1 MVSAPGSAVVSPK
14 AAATAS
20 TETRCS
26 RRSPEPVCEV
36 ALGVEVCPDDVGLGW
51 PVPDRV
57 VGWPNALCPA
67 PDEVSGI
74 AAVVTAPWAQ
84 AARSTMI
91 PSEDRG
97 ARTRFAMTAP
107 GRERR
112 SPSLRLDSK
121 SIRFLH
127 AGSHRVPYTS
137 SRRHR
142 QPGRLRFSEPRSF
155 ANPPCGGGA
164 FCDTASLC
172 PARRRLRS
180 RNRVVTGALPQHQI
194 SECSMR
200 RPVAPAT
207 TKAKQAVISC
217 RSVVRVAAEGSHRHR
232 SRRVRCWRSR

>member
-1 MVSAPGSAVVSPK
+1 MWGWVGRFRIGSSGGRMRCALRRMRSAG
-14 AAATAS
+14 
-20 TETRCS
+20 S
-26 RRSPEPVCEV
+26 RRWS
-36 ALGVEVCPDDVGLGW
+36 
-51 PVPDRV
+51 
-57 VGWPNALCPA
+57 
-67 PDEVSGI
+67 
-74 AAVVTAPWAQ
+74 TAPWAQ

-180 RNRVVTGALPQHQI
+180 RNRVVTGALPEHQI
-194 SECSMR
+194 SRGAPCAGQLR
-200 RPVAPAT
+200 RAT

-232 SRRVRCWRSR
+232 SRRARCWRRR